1 MHRASGRRVRVV
13 ALCAMVAMGLVAC
26 GDDDDAAD
34 TTTETT
40 ASTAAPQASS
50 SVTVDMTEYAFAMS
64 GPLTAGG
71 TVKLANRGREFHV
84 AAIGKLKPGRT
95 MADIE
100 TALREAGPPG
110 GGEGGGPTTTSAGG
124 TTATTTGRGTTT
136 TARGSATPTTTAGGQ
151 GEDGGEQDNPLAEFA
166 DFIGPPGGFM
176 SPGESADITVPNL
189 GAGTYAFVCFIP
201 SEGDGVPHFA
211 KGMISQ
217 MEVVEGTPPPAPT
230 ADATYKLSPGRAIEG
245 PASLSAGRHTL
256 KFEAAAGSDQ
266 LEPGLARLNPGT
278 TFTQLDTAL
287 STLFEG
293 EEGPAPGSAARVP
306 GQIVY
311 SALDLGSTTTFYV
324 TVDLRA
330 GNYALV
336 AEDAD
341 PEDRPRPPRELINI
355 TVG

>member
-1 MHRASGRRVRVV
+1 MHRSRGGRVRVV

-26 GDDDDAAD
+26 GDDDDDEAAD

-40 ASTAAPQASS
+40 AAGAAPQASG
-50 SVTVDMTEYAFAMS
+50 SVTVDMSEYAFAVS

-71 TVKLANRGREFHV
+71 TIKLANRGREFHV
-84 AAIGKLKPGRT
+84 AAMGKLKPGKT
-95 MADIE
+95 LADLQ
-100 TALREAGPPG
+100 TALSQSGPEGG
-110 GGEGGGPTTTSAGG
+110 GGETTTTVGG
-124 TTATTTGRGTTT
+124 ATTT
-136 TARGSATPTTTAGGQ
+136 TARRGATTTSSTAAGGA
-151 GEDGGEQDNPLAEFA
+151 GGGEGAGDPTEEVL
-166 DFIGPPGGFM
+166 DLLGPPGGFM
-176 SPGESADITVPNL
+176 SPNESVEVNVPNL

-217 MEVVEGTPPPAPT
+217 MEVIEGTPPPAPT
-230 ADATYKLSPGRAIEG
+230 ADATYKVAPGRAVEG

-256 KFEAAAGSDQ
+256 KIEAAAGSDQ

-287 STLFEG
+287 SALFES
-293 EEGPAPGSAARVP
+293 EAPPAPGTASRVP
-306 GQIVY
+306 GQVVY
-311 SALDLGSTTTFYV
+311 AALDLGSTTTFYV

-336 AEDAD
+336 AEDTD
-341 PEDRPRPPRELINI
+341 PENRQRPPRELINI

>member
-1 MHRASGRRVRVV
+1 MHRSSGRRVLVLT
-13 ALCAMVAMGLVAC
+13 LCALMTMGLVAC
-26 GDDDDAAD
+26 GDDEDEAAD
-34 TTTETT
+34 TTTQTT
-40 ASTAAPQASS
+40 APAPQASP
-50 SVTVDMTEYAFAMS
+50 SVNVDMTEYAFAVS

-71 TVKLANRGREFHV
+71 TLRLANRGREFHV
-84 AAIGKLKPGRT
+84 AAMGKLKPGRT

-110 GGEGGGPTTTSAGG
+110 GGEGGGEPTTTSARG
-124 TTATTTGRGTTT
+124 GTTT
-136 TARGSATPTTTAGGQ
+136 TSRGSATTTTAARGGQ
-151 GEDGGEQDNPLAEFA
+151 GEGGGDEENPLAEFA

-176 SPGESADITVPNL
+176 SPGESAEIAVPNL

-211 KGMISQ
+211 KGMLAQ

-230 ADATYKLSPGRAIEG
+230 ADATYKVSSGRAVEG

-287 STLFEG
+287 SALFEG
-293 EEGPAPGSAARVP
+293 EAPPAPGAAARVP

-311 SALDLGSTTTFYV
+311 STLDLGSTTTFYV

-336 AEDAD
+336 AEDTD
-341 PEDRPRPPRELINI
+341 PENRPRPPRELINI

>member
-1 MHRASGRRVRVV
+1 MHRSSGRRVRFV

-26 GDDDDAAD
+26 GDDDDEAAD
-34 TTTETT
+34 TTTQPTT
-40 ASTAAPQASS
+40 AAAPQASS
-50 SVTVDMTEYAFAMS
+50 SVSVDMTEMAFTIS
-64 GPLTAGG
+64 GPLSAGG

-84 AAIGKLKPGRT
+84 AAMGKLKPGRT

-100 TALREAGPPG
+100 TALRESGPPG
-110 GGEGGGPTTTSAGG
+110 GGGGEQPTTSAGG
-124 TTATTTGRGTTT
+124 ATTTAARGSATTT
-136 TARGSATPTTTAGGQ
+136 TARGAATTTTTAGG
-151 GEDGGEQDNPLAEFA
+151 GGGEEDNPLAEFA

-176 SPGESADITVPNL
+176 SPGETADITVPNL

-201 SEGDGVPHFA
+201 SEGDGIPHFA
-211 KGMISQ
+211 KGMTGQ
-217 MEVVEGTPPPAPT
+217 MEVVEGGAPSTPT
-230 ADATYKLSPGRAIEG
+230 ADATYKISPGRPVEG
-245 PASLSAGRHTL
+245 PTSLSAGRHTL
-256 KFEAAAGSDQ
+256 KIEAAAGSDQ

-293 EEGPAPGSAARVP
+293 EEGPPPGSASRVP
-306 GQIVY
+306 GQVVF
-311 SALDLGSTTTFYV
+311 SALDLGSSTTFYV

-336 AEDAD
+336 AEDTD
-341 PEDRPRPPRELINI
+341 PENRPRPPRELINI